1 MVVEVSLQ
9 PELVAGDP
17 IARRDPAGHGS
28 GTWTGAAG
36 VPRRGRLRICR
47 SATARL
53 IAQAAPTSSAVGR
66 FPAPKIAAPKPRT
79 MVTSIAAPNTI
90 RSGYSTSRAAS
101 ARGKNWLSHS
111 ADSATPNPATPTGP
125 RSITEEATEHPD
137 LYAREFVKHLLTH
150 DYRTPRAQLLAWV
163 QSEAVQTSEPLVIG
177 MVPPQLRDK
186 WAVFSVTDS
195 TGGMAPIPVKDEW
208 ARLAQLHGY
217 TIVEVQRVS
226 EPMAWS
232 SAVSSGQITD
242 AGVTGREVTAQ
253 VTLHTVQ
260 DGRAK
265 QSVSSVALTLNLEG
279 PPVRPDWGFVTV
291 VTYTEL
297 PVTPR

>member
-1 MVVEVSLQ
+1 MREFTTALSLRARIIGLGSVLILVLAILALTGTAMTTSSPPAEVAPTRTAPPPMAVPAISPPNLGQ
-9 PELVAGDP
+9 SVALDGQ
-17 IARRDPAGHGS
+17 IARLRDMTP
-28 GTWTGAAG
+28 
-36 VPRRGRLRICR
+36 
-47 SATARL
+47 
-53 IAQAAPTSSAVGR
+53 PT
-66 FPAPKIAAPKPRT
+66 PT
-79 MVTSIAAPNTI
+79 
-90 RSGYSTSRAAS
+90 
-101 ARGKNWLSHS
+101 
-111 ADSATPNPATPTGP
+111 TPTGP
-125 RSITEEATEHPD
+125 RSITDEASEHPD

-150 DYRTPRAQLLAWV
+150 DYRTPRTQLLAWV
-163 QSEAVQTSEPLVIG
+163 QSEAVQTFEPLVIG

-217 TIVEVQRVS
+217 TTVEVQRVS

-232 SAVSSGQITD
+232 SAVSSGRITD

-291 VTYTEL
+291 VTHTDI